1 MAYNSYF
8 PTGYQPFPQVYPQQT
23 PQQMNPQQVYPQNTQ
38 NQNSG
43 IVWVQGIE
51 GAKAHPVAA
60 GQAVLLMDSDS
71 NCLYLKSADQT
82 GMPSLRIFDYT
93 ERTNAPSEPKN
104 ADLSVFAKHED
115 LSLYATKRELKKA
128 ISDLEA
134 IIKKAGVED
143 EQSDI

>member
-8 PTGYQPFPQVYPQQT
+8 PTGYQGYPQVYPQPT

-38 NQNSG
+38 NSG

-51 GAKAHPVAA
+51 GAKSHPVAA
-60 GQAVLLMDSDS
+60 GQAVLLMDSES

-104 ADLSVFAKHED
+104 ADLSVFCTKDELGH
-115 LSLYATKRELKKA
+115 YATKEDVKTAIMALKEELNEKRA
-128 ISDLEA
+128 EH
-134 IIKKAGVED
+134 E
-143 EQSDI
+143 

>member
-8 PTGYQPFPQVYPQQT
+8 PTGYQPYPYPQQT
-23 PQQMNPQQVYPQNTQ
+23 MPQTMTQAVPQVQPQ
-38 NQNSG
+38 NQNG

-93 ERTNAPSEPKN
+93 ERINAPSEPKN
-104 ADLSVFAKHED
+104 DDLSEFLTKDE
-115 LSLYATKRELKKA
+115 LSDYATKDDLKKA
-128 ISDLEA
+128 ISEL
-134 IIKKAGVED
+134 KKEMKGKKNE
-143 EQSDI
+143 